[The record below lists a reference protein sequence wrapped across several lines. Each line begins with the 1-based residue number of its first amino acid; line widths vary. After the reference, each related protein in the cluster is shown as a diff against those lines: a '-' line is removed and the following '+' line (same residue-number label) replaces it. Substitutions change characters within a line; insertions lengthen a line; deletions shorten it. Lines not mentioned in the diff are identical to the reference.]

1 MCRFRTSRKV
11 ASFFLN
17 GGVHANVTCLFEIW
31 KKKGG
36 GGSILPGNFTDWQK
50 KGGSFRSPI
59 FRNLIRGGGDT
70 SNLKT
75 NSNVN
80 FAVFL
85 LDLACSQQSVL
96 CVVWGG
102 GGSS

>member
-17 GGVHANVTCLFEIW
+17 GGVHVNVTCLFEIW

-36 GGSILPGNFTDWQK
+36 GVDLTRKFYGLAK
-50 KGGSFRSPI
+50 KGGI
-59 FRNLIRGGGDT
+59 FSIANLQKPNPWDGDT

>member
-1 MCRFRTSRKV
+1 MLRACLKV
-11 ASFFLN
+11 GKRG
-17 GGVHANVTCLFEIW
+17 GGVRSYQEISRTG
-31 KKKGG
+31 KKRG
-36 GGSILPGNFTDWQK
+36 
-50 KGGSFRSPI
+50 GGSFRSPI

-102 GGSS
+102 GGAVPENTVT